1 MKRSEDPGILKNAQ
15 LLINSLFK
23 KGFHTWGKDSIINRM
38 LPAVWK
44 ERDSIAGLYPG
55 KKRNIQYY
63 YANKISAFSNGI
75 KNKPQRGEAWKVLA
89 DTALKGVPLPET
101 DLLSYSPSANWF
113 LENYVENELTELFL
127 QARANGELLM
137 EEKLGLPIDTLKKKA
152 EKYGEGFL
160 SIIYAKAV
168 LPDKLYERY
177 LANQTLDRA
186 GDLELVKSQVIF
198 NQLIKEFPRSRFRNI
213 CKREISALEAGISKT
228 AGNKNIIFVKNPD
241 SIRSLD
247 SLIAPYKGKV
257 VYLDIWGTWC
267 IPCVAE
273 MSRHTKPLKD
283 HFRNETQVVF
293 LYLAMENPRDIEKWK
308 EFVLLHNVT
317 GNHIYKTDK
326 EIEPFWVDLLNSKD
340 VPRAYPAYAIFDR
353 SGRLVTSQAY
363 RPSNGEALYKQI
375 ESVLN
380 Q

>member
-1 MKRSEDPGILKNAQ
+1 
-15 LLINSLFK
+15 
-23 KGFHTWGKDSIINRM
+23 M

-55 KKRNIQYY
+55 KKKNIQYY

-75 KNKPQRGEAWKVLA
+75 KSKPQRGEAWKVLA
-89 DTALKGVPLPET
+89 DTVLKAMPLPEIN
-101 DLLSYSPSANWF
+101 LLSYSPSANLF

-127 QARANGELLM
+127 QAREQGELLI
-137 EEKLGLPIDTLKKKA
+137 EKKLGLPIDTIKKRA
-152 EKYGEGFL
+152 EKYGEIFL
-160 SIIYAKAV
+160 SIIYARAI
-168 LPDKLYERY
+168 LPEKLYERY
-177 LANQTLDRA
+177 LANQTLDRT

-198 NQLIKEFPRSRFRNI
+198 DQLIKEFPGSRLRNV
-213 CKREISALEAGISKT
+213 CKREIGSLEADLSKST
-228 AGNKNIIFVKNPD
+228 GNKNIVFIKNPD

-283 HFRNETQVVF
+283 HFRNATQLVF
-293 LYLAMENPRDIEKWK
+293 LYLAMENPGNIEKWK

-326 EIEPFWVDLLNSKD
+326 EIEPFWIGLLNTKD

-353 SGRLVTSQAY
+353 NGKLVTSQAY

-375 ESVLN
+375 ESVLDE
-380 Q
+380 